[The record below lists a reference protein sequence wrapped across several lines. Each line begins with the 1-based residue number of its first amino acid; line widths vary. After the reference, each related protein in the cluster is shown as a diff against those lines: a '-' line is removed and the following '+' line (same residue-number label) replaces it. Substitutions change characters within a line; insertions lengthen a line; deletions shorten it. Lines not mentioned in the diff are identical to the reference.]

1 MSNPSVADRAALVL
15 GAAALLVVA
24 AHRGVPGLLPV
35 ALLTVPL
42 VLVDVRERRLPN
54 VLTLPLLVLTAVP
67 VLSAGAL
74 AAVLGTGVALWML
87 HGSGGL
93 GLGDVKLG
101 AALAPPL
108 AQLGADRVSSRPRS
122 PSSWP
127 ASGCSSCA
135 CALSGCRSAPSSSPR
150 SGWWSPDE
158 GRPAPGGRP
167 GERGVSRRNGPSDAV
182 RLSRGASST

>member
-108 AQLGADRVSSRPRS
+108 AQLGADRVVLA
-122 PSSWP
+122 P
-127 ASGCSSCA
+127 ALAFVLAGVWVLVLRLRA
-135 CALSGCRSAPSSSPR
+135 
-150 SGWWSPDE
+150 
-158 GRPAPGGRP
+158 
-167 GERGVSRRNGPSDAV
+167 ERMPFGPFQLAAFWLV
-182 RLSRGASST
+182 VAG

>member
-1 MSNPSVADRAALVL
+1 ML

-108 AQLGADRVSSRPRS
+108 AQLGADRVVLA
-122 PSSWP
+122 P
-127 ASGCSSCA
+127 ALAFVLAGVWVLVLRLRA
-135 CALSGCRSAPSSSPR
+135 
-150 SGWWSPDE
+150 
-158 GRPAPGGRP
+158 
-167 GERGVSRRNGPSDAV
+167 ERMPFGPFQLAAFWLV
-182 RLSRGASST
+182 VAG